1 MKKTYITPE
10 LEETLIQTD
19 NVLTIIPTSPSDSS
33 GNTEDNPL
41 VVDSKKFNEYSLE
54 GQYIWE

>member
-19 NVLTIIPTSPSDSS
+19 NVLTIIPTSSSDSS
-33 GNTEDNPL
+33 KYTEDNPL
-41 VVDSKKFNEYSLE
+41 VVDSKLFDEDFE
-54 GQYIWE
+54 DEEEW